1 MPSVLRRSLV
11 IAGLALTCLAWPAL
25 AQETVRVR
33 GTIERMDGAAY
44 VVKTRDGQVVKV
56 TLGDKPLFVAMV
68 KASMADIKPGMFV
81 GSTAMP
87 VAGGDHAA
95 AELGRRPRRGDRL
108 GQRLRCR
115 LDGRRIGG
123 AA

>member
-1 MPSVLRRSLV
+1 MLRRSLV
-11 IAGLALTCLAWPAL
+11 VAGLGLTCLAWPAL

-33 GTIERMDGAAY
+33 GTIERMEGAAY

-68 KASMADIKPGMFV
+68 KSSMADIKPGMFV

-87 VAGGDHAA
+87 DADGGLKADDDHIFPQPMRGPGAGH
-95 AELGRRPRRGDRL
+95 
-108 GQRLRCR
+108 
-115 LDGRRIGG
+115 
-123 AA
+123 